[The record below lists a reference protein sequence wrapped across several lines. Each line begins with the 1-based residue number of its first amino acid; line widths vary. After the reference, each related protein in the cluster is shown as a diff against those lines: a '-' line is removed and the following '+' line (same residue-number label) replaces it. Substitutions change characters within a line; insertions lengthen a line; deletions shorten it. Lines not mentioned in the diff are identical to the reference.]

1 MFGLTEGMSYYVC
14 QRYVNMGLGINGLYK
29 LVSQEMGEPPLGGG
43 VFIFFG
49 KSRQSVKILRWDT
62 DGFMLYHKRLE
73 AYSAHY
79 RRKRLVGHFVRLL
92 RCVKEGKLKRATL
105 KPLVVKHEPVG
116 VPPEYLHRLSRL
128 TEKDKNPTSER
139 RLAHLL

>member
-1 MFGLTEGMSYYVC
+1 
-14 QRYVNMGLGINGLYK
+14 MGRTIFLLITQVSVLLK
-29 LVSQEMGEPPLGGG
+29 LWNFQSFAISQ
-43 VFIFFG
+43 
-49 KSRQSVKILRWDT
+49 
-62 DGFMLYHKRLE
+62 RLE

-92 RCVKEGKLKRATL
+92 RCVKEGKLKRAPL

-116 VPPEYLHRLSRL
+116 VPPEYLHRLPRL

-139 RLAHLL
+139 RLAHLLGHKLVQPVYAKTHVHIPLAYVITHPFGQPKHGSPPFR